1 MCYYKKMKKII
12 SITIFLVALGLI
24 FNRPNLAFSGY
35 EEEINQEIK
44 NLNNKISGN
53 KKKIEDIQAQQQQYN
68 ELIAQKRNEQ
78 GSLSNDLEI
87 LNAQAAKTQL
97 DIDATELEID
107 KTNLEIKKTALDI
120 QDKDDQ
126 INKEKEHVATI
137 LRLMYKQ
144 DQVSAL
150 EILLLNNSLAD
161 FINQVQYLENTNEE
175 IAKSVSALKDNKD
188 KLEENKRTLVAKE
201 NELNT
206 LKTTLEEQHSVLTQQ
221 QEDKNFL
228 LEETKQSEKKYQYL
242 LAAARKE
249 QERAS
254 AEISSL
260 EKSVR
265 EKLSKLKD
273 NPDFNYT
280 GLIWPS
286 GQNYITATFHDPDY
300 PFRRSLGEHSGVD
313 IRASYGTTL
322 KAAANGY
329 VARVKFD
336 GTKNYAYIM
345 IIHGDGLSTVYG
357 HVSGVSVKADDYV
370 AQGQVIGR
378 TGGLPGSPGSGPFCT
393 GAHLHF
399 EVRKNGI
406 PVNPLEYLP

>member
-1 MCYYKKMKKII
+1 MKKIAQI
-12 SITIFLVALGLI
+12 SILLIALCLL

-44 NLNNKISGN
+44 NLNNKISGS
-53 KKKIEDIQAQQQQYN
+53 KKKIEDIQNQQQEYN
-68 ELIAQKRNEQ
+68 NLIAQKRTEQ
-78 GSLSNDLEI
+78 GSLSNELEI
-87 LNAQAAKTQL
+87 LNAQAAKAQL
-97 DIDATELEID
+97 EIEASELEID
-107 KTNLEIKKTALDI
+107 KTNLEVKKTTLDI

-126 INKEKEHVATI
+126 INKEKEHIATM

-161 FINQVQYLENTNEE
+161 FVNQLQYLENTNEE
-175 IAKSVSALKDNKD
+175 ISDSVESLKVTKD
-188 KLEENKRTLVAKE
+188 KLEENKRVLTLKE
-201 NELNT
+201 EELNT
-206 LKTTLEEQHSVLTQQ
+206 LKKTLEDQRLVLTQQ

-242 LAAARKE
+242 LETARKE
-249 QERAS
+249 QQRTS
-254 AEISSL
+254 AEISGL

-265 EKLSKLKD
+265 EKLEKLKGNTD
-273 NPDFNYT
+273 LNYT
-280 GLIWPS
+280 GFVWPTGRS
-286 GQNYITATFHDPDY
+286 YVTSSFHDPEY
-300 PFRRSLGEHSGVD
+300 PFRRSLGEHSGMD

-336 GTKNYAYIM
+336 GSRNYAYIM

-370 AQGQVIGR
+370 VQGQVIGK

-406 PVNPLEYLP
+406 PVNPATYLP

>member
-1 MCYYKKMKKII
+1 MKKII
-12 SITIFLVALGLI
+12 RISIFLIALGLI

-44 NLNNKISGN
+44 SLNDKISGS
-53 KKKIEDIQAQQQQYN
+53 KKKIDDIQNKQKEYN
-68 ELIAQKRNEQ
+68 DLIAQKRSEQ
-78 GSLSNDLEI
+78 SSLNNDLEI
-87 LNAQAAKTQL
+87 LNTQVAKAQL
-97 DIDATELEID
+97 DIEASELEID

-126 INKEKEHVATI
+126 INKEKEHIATM

-161 FINQVQYLENTNEE
+161 FINQLQYLENTNEE
-175 IAKSVSALKDNKD
+175 ISDSVGELKDSKD
-188 KLEENKRTLVAKE
+188 KLEENKRLLTAKQE
-201 NELNT
+201 ELNK
-206 LKTTLEEQHSVLTQQ
+206 LRATLEEQKLALTQQ
-221 QEDKNFL
+221 QEDKNFI

-242 LAAARKE
+242 LEAARKE
-249 QERAS
+249 QERTS
-254 AEISSL
+254 AEISNL

-265 EKLSKLKD
+265 DKLKKLKGNSD
-273 NPDFNYT
+273 LNYS
-280 GLIWPS
+280 GLIWPTGKS
-286 GQNYITATFHDPDY
+286 YITASFHDPSY
-300 PFRRSLGEHSGVD
+300 PFRKSLGEHSGVD

-322 KAAANGY
+322 RAAANGY
-329 VARVKFD
+329 VARAKFD
-336 GTKNYAYIM
+336 GSKNYAYIM

-357 HVSGVSVKADDYV
+357 HVSAVNVKADEYV
-370 AQGQVIGR
+370 VQGQVIGK

-406 PVNPLEYLP
+406 PVDPLEYLP

>member
-1 MCYYKKMKKII
+1 MKKIAQA
-12 SITIFLVALGLI
+12 SILIIALCLL

-35 EEEINQEIK
+35 EEEINQEIT
-44 NLNNKISGN
+44 NLNDKISGS
-53 KKKIEDIQAQQQQYN
+53 KKKIEDIQSQQKEYN

-78 GSLSNDLEI
+78 GSLNNELEI
-87 LNAQAAKTQL
+87 LNAQVVKAQL
-97 DIDATELEID
+97 DIDASELEID
-107 KTNLEIKKTALDI
+107 KTNLEIKKTTLDI

-126 INKEKEHVATI
+126 INKEKEHIATM

-161 FINQVQYLENTNEE
+161 FINQLQYLENTNEE
-175 IAKSVSALKDNKD
+175 ISNSVNSLKETKD
-188 KLEENKRTLVAKE
+188 KLEENKRTLIAKE
-201 NELNT
+201 EELNN
-206 LKTTLEEQHSVLTQQ
+206 LKTTLEEQKLALTQQ

-242 LAAARKE
+242 LTAARKE
-249 QERAS
+249 QAKTS

-265 EKLSKLKD
+265 EKLEKLKN
-273 NPDFNYT
+273 NPDLNYT
-280 GLIWPS
+280 GFIWPTD
-286 GQNYITATFHDPDY
+286 GRYITASFHDPDY
-300 PFRRSLGEHSGVD
+300 PFRRSLGEHSGID
-313 IRASYGTTL
+313 IRATYGTTL

-329 VARVKFD
+329 VARVKYD

-357 HVSGVSVKADDYV
+357 HVSAINVKADEYV
-370 AQGQVIGR
+370 VQGQTIGR
-378 TGGLPGSPGSGPFCT
+378 TGGIPGSPGSGPFCT

-399 EVRKNGI
+399 EVRKNGL

>member
-1 MCYYKKMKKII
+1 MKKII
-12 SITIFLVALGLI
+12 KISFLIFALCLI
-24 FNRPNLAFSGY
+24 FNRPNLAWSSY
-35 EEEINQEIK
+35 EDEINQEIK

-53 KKKIEDIQAQQQQYN
+53 KKKIDDIQSQQKQYTD
-68 ELIAQKRNEQ
+68 LINQKRTEQDSLNNE
-78 GSLSNDLEI
+78 LEI
-87 LNAQAAKTQL
+87 LDAQAAKAQL
-97 DIDATELEID
+97 DIDATELEVD
-107 KTNLEIKKTALDI
+107 KTNLEIKKTTLDI

-126 INKEKEHVATI
+126 INQEKEHIATM

-161 FINQVQYLENTNEE
+161 FINQLQYLENTNEE
-175 IAKSVSALKDNKD
+175 ITNSVADLKDNKD

-201 NELNT
+201 TELNQ
-206 LKTTLEEQHSVLTQQ
+206 LKTTLEDQKIALTQQ
-221 QEDKNFL
+221 QEDKSFV

-249 QERAS
+249 QERTS

-265 EKLSKLKD
+265 EKLDKLKD
-273 NPDFNYT
+273 NPDLNYT
-280 GLIWPS
+280 GLIWPTGKS
-286 GQNYITATFHDPDY
+286 YITASFHDPDY
-300 PFRRSLGEHSGVD
+300 PFRSSLGEHPAID
-313 IRASYGTTL
+313 IRATYGTPL

-336 GTKNYAYIM
+336 GSKNYAYIM

-357 HVSGVSVKADDYV
+357 HVSGVNVKADDYV
-370 AQGQVIGR
+370 VQGQIIGR

-399 EVRKNGI
+399 EVRKNGL
-406 PVNPLEYLP
+406 PVDPMDYLP

>member
-1 MCYYKKMKKII
+1 MKKIAQA
-12 SITIFLVALGLI
+12 SILIIALCLL

-35 EEEINQEIK
+35 EEEINQEIT
-44 NLNNKISGN
+44 NLNDKISGS
-53 KKKIEDIQAQQQQYN
+53 KKKIEDIQSQQKEYN

-78 GSLSNDLEI
+78 GSLNNELEI
-87 LNAQAAKTQL
+87 LNAQVVKAQL
-97 DIDATELEID
+97 DIDASELEID
-107 KTNLEIKKTALDI
+107 KTNLEIKKTTLDI

-126 INKEKEHVATI
+126 INKEKEHIATM

-161 FINQVQYLENTNEE
+161 FINQLQYLENTNEE
-175 IAKSVSALKDNKD
+175 ISNSVNSLKETKD
-188 KLEENKRTLVAKE
+188 KLEENKRTLIAKE
-201 NELNT
+201 EELNN
-206 LKTTLEEQHSVLTQQ
+206 LKTTLEEQKLALTQQ

-242 LAAARKE
+242 LTAARKE
-249 QERAS
+249 QAKTS

-265 EKLSKLKD
+265 EKLEKLKN
-273 NPDFNYT
+273 NPDLNYT
-280 GLIWPS
+280 GFIWPTD
-286 GQNYITATFHDPDY
+286 GRYITASFHDPDY
-300 PFRRSLGEHSGVD
+300 PFRRSLGEHSGID
-313 IRASYGTTL
+313 IRATYGTTL

-329 VARVKFD
+329 VARVKYD

-357 HVSGVSVKADDYV
+357 HVSAINVKADEYV
-370 AQGQVIGR
+370 VQGQTIGR
-378 TGGLPGSPGSGPFCT
+378 TGGIPGSPGSGPFCT

-399 EVRKNGI
+399 EVRKNG
-406 PVNPLEYLP
+406 

>member
-1 MCYYKKMKKII
+1 MKKIAQA
-12 SITIFLVALGLI
+12 SILIIALCLL

-35 EEEINQEIK
+35 EEEINQEIT
-44 NLNNKISGN
+44 NLNDKISGS
-53 KKKIEDIQAQQQQYN
+53 KKKIEDIQSQQKEYN

-78 GSLSNDLEI
+78 GSLNNELEI
-87 LNAQAAKTQL
+87 LNAQVAKAQL
-97 DIDATELEID
+97 DIDASELEID
-107 KTNLEIKKTALDI
+107 KTNLEIKKTTLDI

-126 INKEKEHVATI
+126 INKEKEHIATM

-161 FINQVQYLENTNEE
+161 FINQLQYLENTNEE
-175 IAKSVSALKDNKD
+175 ISNSVNSLKETKD
-188 KLEENKRTLVAKE
+188 KLEENKRTLITKE
-201 NELNT
+201 EELNN
-206 LKTTLEEQHSVLTQQ
+206 LKTTLEEQKLALTQQ

-242 LAAARKE
+242 LTAARKE
-249 QERAS
+249 QAKTS

-265 EKLSKLKD
+265 EKLEKLKN
-273 NPDFNYT
+273 NPDLNYT
-280 GLIWPS
+280 GFIWPTD
-286 GQNYITATFHDPDY
+286 GRYITASFHDPDY
-300 PFRRSLGEHSGVD
+300 PFRRSLGEHSGID
-313 IRASYGTTL
+313 IRATYGTTL

-329 VARVKFD
+329 VARVKYD

-357 HVSGVSVKADDYV
+357 HVSAVNVKADEYV
-370 AQGQVIGR
+370 VQGQTIGR
-378 TGGLPGSPGSGPFCT
+378 TGGIPGSPGSGPFCT

-399 EVRKNGI
+399 EVRKNGL

>member
-1 MCYYKKMKKII
+1 MKKIAQA
-12 SITIFLVALGLI
+12 SILIIALCLL

-35 EEEINQEIK
+35 EEEINQEIT
-44 NLNNKISGN
+44 NLNDKISGS
-53 KKKIEDIQAQQQQYN
+53 KKKIEDIQSQQKEYN

-78 GSLSNDLEI
+78 GSLNNELEI
-87 LNAQAAKTQL
+87 LNAQVAKAQL
-97 DIDATELEID
+97 DIDASELEID
-107 KTNLEIKKTALDI
+107 KTNLEIKKTTLDI

-126 INKEKEHVATI
+126 INKEKEHIATM

-161 FINQVQYLENTNEE
+161 FINQLQYLENTNEE
-175 IAKSVSALKDNKD
+175 ISNSVNSLKETKD
-188 KLEENKRTLVAKE
+188 KLEENKRTLITKE
-201 NELNT
+201 EELNN
-206 LKTTLEEQHSVLTQQ
+206 LKTTLEEQKLALTQQ

-242 LAAARKE
+242 LTAARKE
-249 QERAS
+249 QAKTS

-265 EKLSKLKD
+265 EKLEKLKN
-273 NPDFNYT
+273 NPDLNYT
-280 GLIWPS
+280 GFIWPT
-286 GQNYITATFHDPDY
+286 GGRYITASFHDPDY
-300 PFRRSLGEHSGVD
+300 PFRRSLGEHSGID
-313 IRASYGTTL
+313 IRATYGTTL

-329 VARVKFD
+329 VARVKYD

-357 HVSGVSVKADDYV
+357 HVSAINVKADEYV
-370 AQGQVIGR
+370 VQGQTIGR
-378 TGGLPGSPGSGPFCT
+378 TGGIPGSPGSGPFCT

-399 EVRKNGI
+399 EVRKNGL

>member
-1 MCYYKKMKKII
+1 MKKIAQA
-12 SITIFLVALGLI
+12 SILIIALCLL

-35 EEEINQEIK
+35 EEEINQEIT
-44 NLNNKISGN
+44 NLNDKISGS
-53 KKKIEDIQAQQQQYN
+53 KKKIEDIQSQQKEYN

-78 GSLSNDLEI
+78 GSLNNELEI
-87 LNAQAAKTQL
+87 LNAQVAKAQL
-97 DIDATELEID
+97 DIDASELEID
-107 KTNLEIKKTALDI
+107 KTNLEIKKTTLDI

-126 INKEKEHVATI
+126 INKEKEHIATM

-161 FINQVQYLENTNEE
+161 FINQLQYLENTNEE
-175 IAKSVSALKDNKD
+175 ISNSVNSLKETKD
-188 KLEENKRTLVAKE
+188 KLEENKRTLITKE
-201 NELNT
+201 EELNN
-206 LKTTLEEQHSVLTQQ
+206 LKTTLEEQKLALTQQ

-242 LAAARKE
+242 LTAARKE
-249 QERAS
+249 QAKTS

-265 EKLSKLKD
+265 EKLEKLKN
-273 NPDFNYT
+273 NPDLNYT
-280 GLIWPS
+280 GFIWPTD
-286 GQNYITATFHDPDY
+286 GRYITASFHDPDY
-300 PFRRSLGEHSGVD
+300 PFRRSLGEHSGID
-313 IRASYGTTL
+313 IRATYGTTL

-329 VARVKFD
+329 VARVKYD

-357 HVSGVSVKADDYV
+357 HVSAINVKADEYV
-370 AQGQVIGR
+370 VQGQTIGR
-378 TGGLPGSPGSGPFCT
+378 TGGIPGSPGSGPFCT

-399 EVRKNGI
+399 EVRKNGL

>member
-1 MCYYKKMKKII
+1 MKKIAQA
-12 SITIFLVALGLI
+12 SILIIALCLL

-35 EEEINQEIK
+35 EEEINQEIT
-44 NLNNKISGN
+44 NLNDKISGS
-53 KKKIEDIQAQQQQYN
+53 KKKIEDIQSQQKEYN

-78 GSLSNDLEI
+78 GSLNNELEI
-87 LNAQAAKTQL
+87 LNAQVAKAQL
-97 DIDATELEID
+97 DIDASELEID
-107 KTNLEIKKTALDI
+107 KTNLEIKKTTLDI

-126 INKEKEHVATI
+126 INKEKEHIATM

-161 FINQVQYLENTNEE
+161 FINQLQYLENTNEE
-175 IAKSVSALKDNKD
+175 ISNSVNSLKETKD
-188 KLEENKRTLVAKE
+188 KLEENKRTLIAKE
-201 NELNT
+201 EELNN
-206 LKTTLEEQHSVLTQQ
+206 LKTTLEEQKLALTQQ

-242 LAAARKE
+242 LTAARKE
-249 QERAS
+249 QAKTS

-265 EKLSKLKD
+265 EKLEKLKN
-273 NPDFNYT
+273 NPDLNYT
-280 GLIWPS
+280 GFIWPTD
-286 GQNYITATFHDPDY
+286 GRYITASFHDPDY
-300 PFRRSLGEHSGVD
+300 PFRRSLGEHSGID
-313 IRASYGTTL
+313 IRATYGTTW

-329 VARVKFD
+329 VARVKYD

-357 HVSGVSVKADDYV
+357 HVSAVNVKADEYV
-370 AQGQVIGR
+370 VQGQTIGR
-378 TGGLPGSPGSGPFCT
+378 TGGIPGSPGSGPFCT

-399 EVRKNGI
+399 EVRKNGL

>member
-1 MCYYKKMKKII
+1 MKKIAQA
-12 SITIFLVALGLI
+12 SILIIALCLL

-35 EEEINQEIK
+35 EEEINQEIT
-44 NLNNKISGN
+44 NLNDKISGS
-53 KKKIEDIQAQQQQYN
+53 KKKIEDIQSQQKEYN

-78 GSLSNDLEI
+78 GSLNNELEI
-87 LNAQAAKTQL
+87 LNAQVVKAQL
-97 DIDATELEID
+97 DIDASELEID
-107 KTNLEIKKTALDI
+107 KTNLEIKKTTLDI

-126 INKEKEHVATI
+126 INKEKEHIATM

-161 FINQVQYLENTNEE
+161 FINQLQYLENTNEE
-175 IAKSVSALKDNKD
+175 ISNSVNSLKETKD
-188 KLEENKRTLVAKE
+188 KLEENKRTLIAKE
-201 NELNT
+201 EELNN
-206 LKTTLEEQHSVLTQQ
+206 LKTTLEEQKLALTQQ

-242 LAAARKE
+242 LTAARKE
-249 QERAS
+249 QAKTS

-265 EKLSKLKD
+265 EKLEKLKN
-273 NPDFNYT
+273 NPDLNYT
-280 GLIWPS
+280 GFIWPTD
-286 GQNYITATFHDPDY
+286 GRYITASFHDPDY
-300 PFRRSLGEHSGVD
+300 PFRRSLGEHSGID
-313 IRASYGTTL
+313 IRATYGTTL

-329 VARVKFD
+329 VARVKYD

-357 HVSGVSVKADDYV
+357 HVSAVNVKADEYV
-370 AQGQVIGR
+370 VQGQTIGR
-378 TGGLPGSPGSGPFCT
+378 TGGIPGSPGSGPFCT

-399 EVRKNGI
+399 EVRKNGL

>member
-1 MCYYKKMKKII
+1 MKKII
-12 SITIFLVALGLI
+12 RISIFLIALGLL

-44 NLNNKISGN
+44 NLNDKISGS
-53 KKKIEDIQAQQQQYN
+53 KKKIDDIQNKQKEYN

-78 GSLSNDLEI
+78 SSLNNDLEI
-87 LNAQAAKTQL
+87 LNTQVAKAEL
-97 DIDATELEID
+97 DIEASELEID

-126 INKEKEHVATI
+126 INKEKEHIATM
-137 LRLMYKQ
+137 LKLMYKQ

-161 FINQVQYLENTNEE
+161 FINQLQYLENTNEE
-175 IAKSVSALKDNKD
+175 ISDSVGELKDSKD
-188 KLEENKRTLVAKE
+188 KLEENKRLLTAKQE
-201 NELNT
+201 ELNK
-206 LKTTLEEQHSVLTQQ
+206 LRATLEEQKLALTQQ
-221 QEDKNFL
+221 QEDKNFI

-242 LAAARKE
+242 LEAARKE
-249 QERAS
+249 QERTS
-254 AEISSL
+254 AEISGL
-260 EKSVR
+260 ERSVR
-265 EKLSKLKD
+265 DKLKKLKGNAD
-273 NPDFNYT
+273 LNYS
-280 GLIWPS
+280 GLIWPTGKS
-286 GQNYITATFHDPDY
+286 YVTATFHDPSY
-300 PFRRSLGEHSGVD
+300 PFRKSLGEHSGAD

-322 KAAANGY
+322 RAAANGY
-329 VARVKFD
+329 VARAKFD
-336 GTKNYAYIM
+336 GSKNYAYIM

-357 HVSGVSVKADDYV
+357 HVSAVNVKADEYV
-370 AQGQVIGR
+370 VQGQIIGK

-406 PVNPLEYLP
+406 PVDPLEYLP

>member
-1 MCYYKKMKKII
+1 MKKII
-12 SITIFLVALGLI
+12 KISILLI
-24 FNRPNLAFSGY
+24 ILSLSFNRPNFAFSGY

-44 NLNNKISGN
+44 NLNNKISGS
-53 KKKIEDIQAQQQQYN
+53 KKKIEDIQNQQQEYN

-78 GSLSNDLEI
+78 GSLSNELEI
-87 LNAQAAKTQL
+87 INAQAAKAQL
-97 DIDATELEID
+97 EIEASELEID
-107 KTNLEIKKTALDI
+107 KTNLEIKKTTLDI

-126 INKEKEHVATI
+126 INKEKEHIATM

-144 DQVSAL
+144 DQVSTL
-150 EILLLNNSLAD
+150 EILLLNNSLAE
-161 FINQVQYLENTNEE
+161 FVNQLQYLENTNEE
-175 IAKSVSALKDNKD
+175 VADSIAGLKDIKS
-188 KLEENKRTLVAKE
+188 KLEENQRILAAKE
-201 NELNT
+201 EELTN
-206 LKTTLEEQHSVLTQQ
+206 LKKNLEEEKLVFTQQ

-242 LAAARKE
+242 LAAAKKE
-249 QERAS
+249 QERTS
-254 AEISSL
+254 AEIYNL

-265 EKLSKLKD
+265 EKLEKLKD
-273 NPDFNYT
+273 NPELNYT
-280 GLIWPS
+280 GLVWPTGKS
-286 GQNYITATFHDPDY
+286 YITATFHDPEY
-300 PFRRSLGEHSGVD
+300 PFRRSLGEHSGID
-313 IRASYGTTL
+313 IRATQGTTI

-336 GTKNYAYIM
+336 GSKNYAYIM

-357 HVSGVSVKADDYV
+357 HVSGVNVKADDYV
-370 AQGQVIGR
+370 VQGQVIGR

-393 GAHLHF
+393 GAHLHL

>member
-1 MCYYKKMKKII
+1 MKKIAQA
-12 SITIFLVALGLI
+12 SILIIALCLL

-35 EEEINQEIK
+35 EEEINQEIT
-44 NLNNKISGN
+44 NLNDKISGS
-53 KKKIEDIQAQQQQYN
+53 KKKIEDIQSQQKEYN

-78 GSLSNDLEI
+78 GSLNNELEI
-87 LNAQAAKTQL
+87 LNAQVVKAQL
-97 DIDATELEID
+97 DIDASELEID
-107 KTNLEIKKTALDI
+107 KTNLEIKKTTLDI

-126 INKEKEHVATI
+126 INKEKEHIATM

-161 FINQVQYLENTNEE
+161 FINQLQYLENTNEE
-175 IAKSVSALKDNKD
+175 ISNSVNSLKETKD
-188 KLEENKRTLVAKE
+188 KLEENKRTLITKE
-201 NELNT
+201 EELNN
-206 LKTTLEEQHSVLTQQ
+206 LKTTLEEQKLALTQQ

-242 LAAARKE
+242 LTAARKE
-249 QERAS
+249 QAKTS

-265 EKLSKLKD
+265 EKLEKLKN
-273 NPDFNYT
+273 NPDLNYT
-280 GLIWPS
+280 GFIWPTD
-286 GQNYITATFHDPDY
+286 GRYITASFHDPDY
-300 PFRRSLGEHSGVD
+300 PFRRSLGEHSGID
-313 IRASYGTTL
+313 IRATYGTTL

-329 VARVKFD
+329 VARVKYD

-357 HVSGVSVKADDYV
+357 HVSAVNVKADEYV
-370 AQGQVIGR
+370 VQGQTIGR
-378 TGGLPGSPGSGPFCT
+378 TGGIPGSPGSGPFCT

-399 EVRKNGI
+399 EVRKNGL

>member
-1 MCYYKKMKKII
+1 MKKIAQA
-12 SITIFLVALGLI
+12 SILIIALCLL

-35 EEEINQEIK
+35 EEEINQEIT
-44 NLNNKISGN
+44 NLNDKISGS
-53 KKKIEDIQAQQQQYN
+53 KKKIEDIQSQQKEYN

-78 GSLSNDLEI
+78 GSLNNELEI
-87 LNAQAAKTQL
+87 LNAQVAKAQL
-97 DIDATELEID
+97 DIDASELEID
-107 KTNLEIKKTALDI
+107 KTNLEIKKTTLDI

-126 INKEKEHVATI
+126 INKEKEHIATM

-161 FINQVQYLENTNEE
+161 FINQLQYLENTNEE
-175 IAKSVSALKDNKD
+175 ISNSVNSLKETKD
-188 KLEENKRTLVAKE
+188 KLEENKRTLIAKE
-201 NELNT
+201 EELNN
-206 LKTTLEEQHSVLTQQ
+206 LKTTLEEQKLALTQQ

-242 LAAARKE
+242 LTAARKE
-249 QERAS
+249 QAKTS

-265 EKLSKLKD
+265 EKLEKLKN
-273 NPDFNYT
+273 NPDLNYT
-280 GLIWPS
+280 GFIWPTD
-286 GQNYITATFHDPDY
+286 GRYITASFHDPDY
-300 PFRRSLGEHSGVD
+300 PFRRSLGEHSGID
-313 IRASYGTTL
+313 IRATYGTTL

-329 VARVKFD
+329 VARVKYD

-357 HVSGVSVKADDYV
+357 HVSAVNVKADEYV
-370 AQGQVIGR
+370 VQGQTIGR
-378 TGGLPGSPGSGPFCT
+378 TGGIPGSPGSGPFCT

-399 EVRKNGI
+399 EVRKNGL

>member
-1 MCYYKKMKKII
+1 MKKILKT
-12 SITIFLVALGLI
+12 SILIFALCLL

-44 NLNNKISGN
+44 NLNDKISGS
-53 KKKIEDIQAQQQQYN
+53 KKKIDDIQTKQKEYTD
-68 ELIAQKRNEQ
+68 LITQKRSEQ

-87 LNAQAAKTQL
+87 LNAQIAKTQL
-97 DIDATELEID
+97 EIDASELEID
-107 KTNLEIKKTALDI
+107 KTNLEIKKTSLDI

-126 INKEKEHVATI
+126 IAKEKEHIATM
-137 LRLMYKQ
+137 LKLMYKQ
-144 DQVSAL
+144 DQVTAL

-161 FINQVQYLENTNEE
+161 FINQLQYLENTNEE
-175 IAKSVSALKDNKD
+175 ISNSVKNLKDAKD
-188 KLEENKRTLVAKE
+188 TLEENKRLLIAKQE
-201 NELNT
+201 ELT
-206 LKTTLEEQHSVLTQQ
+206 KLKTTLEEQKAALNSQ
-221 QEDKNFL
+221 QEDKSFV

-242 LAAARKE
+242 LEAARKE
-249 QERAS
+249 QERTS
-254 AEISSL
+254 AEISNL

-265 EKLSKLKD
+265 EKLDKLKN
-273 NPDFNYT
+273 NPELNYT
-280 GLIWPS
+280 GFIWPTGKS
-286 GQNYITATFHDPDY
+286 YITATFHDPDY
-300 PFRRSLGEHSGVD
+300 PFRRTLGEHSGLD

-322 KAAANGY
+322 RAAANGY

-357 HVSGVSVKADDYV
+357 HVSGVNVKADDYV
-370 AQGQVIGR
+370 TQGQIIGR
-378 TGGLPGSPGSGPFCT
+378 TGGIPGSPGSGPFCT

-406 PVNPLEYLP
+406 PVDPTEYLP

>member
-1 MCYYKKMKKII
+1 MKKII
-12 SITIFLVALGLI
+12 SITIFLIALGLI

-35 EEEINQEIK
+35 EDEINQQIK
-44 NLNNKISGN
+44 DLNNKISGN
-53 KKKIEDIQAQQQQYN
+53 KKKIEDIQAKQQEYN
-68 ELIAQKRNEQ
+68 DLIAQKRNEQ
-78 GSLSNDLEI
+78 SSLNNDLEI
-87 LNAQAAKTQL
+87 LNAQAEKAQL

-107 KTNLEIKKTALDI
+107 KTNLEIKKTTLDI

-126 INKEKEHVATI
+126 INQEKEHIATI

-144 DQVSAL
+144 DQVSTL

-161 FINQVQYLENTNEE
+161 FINEVQYLENTNEE
-175 IAKSVSALKDNKD
+175 IANSVAILKDDKD

-206 LKTTLEEQHSVLTQQ
+206 LKTTLEEQKSVLAQQ
-221 QEDKNFL
+221 QEDKSFI

-249 QERAS
+249 QEQTS
-254 AEISSL
+254 AEISNL

-265 EKLSKLKD
+265 DKLSKLKD
-273 NPDFNYT
+273 NPDLNYS

-286 GQNYITATFHDPDY
+286 GQNYITTTFHDPDY
-300 PFRRSLGEHSGVD
+300 PFRRALGEHSGVD
-313 IRASYGTTL
+313 IRATYGTTL
-322 KAAANGY
+322 KAAADGY

-345 IIHGDGLSTVYG
+345 IVHGDGLSTVYG
-357 HVSGVSVKADDYV
+357 HVSAVSVKADDYV

-378 TGGLPGSPGSGPFCT
+378 TGGYPGSPGSGPFCT
-393 GAHLHF
+393 GPHLHF

>member
-1 MCYYKKMKKII
+1 MKKIAQA
-12 SITIFLVALGLI
+12 SILIIALCLL

-35 EEEINQEIK
+35 EEEINQEIT
-44 NLNNKISGN
+44 NLNDKISGS
-53 KKKIEDIQAQQQQYN
+53 KKKIEDIQSQQKEYN

-78 GSLSNDLEI
+78 GSLNNELEI
-87 LNAQAAKTQL
+87 LNAQVAKAQL
-97 DIDATELEID
+97 DIDASELEID
-107 KTNLEIKKTALDI
+107 KTNLEIKKTTLDI

-126 INKEKEHVATI
+126 INKEKEHIATM

-161 FINQVQYLENTNEE
+161 FINQLQYLENTNEE
-175 IAKSVSALKDNKD
+175 ISNSVNSLKETKD
-188 KLEENKRTLVAKE
+188 KLEENKRTLIAKE
-201 NELNT
+201 EELNN
-206 LKTTLEEQHSVLTQQ
+206 LKTTLEEQKLALTQQ

-242 LAAARKE
+242 LTAARKE
-249 QERAS
+249 QAKTS

-265 EKLSKLKD
+265 EKLEKLKN
-273 NPDFNYT
+273 NPDLNYT
-280 GLIWPS
+280 GFIWPTD
-286 GQNYITATFHDPDY
+286 GRYITASFHDPDY
-300 PFRRSLGEHSGVD
+300 PFRRSLGEHSGID
-313 IRASYGTTL
+313 IRATYGTTL

-329 VARVKFD
+329 VARVKYD

-357 HVSGVSVKADDYV
+357 HVSAINVKADEYV
-370 AQGQVIGR
+370 VQGQTIGR
-378 TGGLPGSPGSGPFCT
+378 TGGIPGSPGSGPFCT

-399 EVRKNGI
+399 EVRKNGL